1 MKKENQEVI
10 TMNSQIE
17 KVSDETLLS
26 HLENLGLTKDLTP
39 GEKDTYMQIC
49 KAYNLNPFK
58 REIHVSKYNGVMSII
73 TGYETYIKRAERSGL
88 LDGWN
93 VTTEGSAE
101 KGDLKAIITIHRKDR
116 SKPFVWEVLYI
127 EYVQVTRDNRVTKFW
142 SKAVTM
148 TKKVAMAQGF
158 RLCFNDELGGM
169 PYTPEEMP
177 ERTEDVVYETV
188 KTEVKKE
195 KQPKAKTAPEPDP
208 EPQQE
213 VKKEVEPEV
222 VIKTEKE
229 VKKDLIET
237 ISSSIVDTTESN
249 EHRNEVIESWCK
261 GWSILSTVEEMTQYK
276 MTAPDFVKASH
287 NFIASGKA
295 HYETIKSK
303 K

>member
-1 MKKENQEVI
+1 MKKENQEIV

-93 VTTEGSAE
+93 VVTEGTAE

-177 ERTEDVVYETV
+177 ERTEDIVYETV

-195 KQPKAKTAPEPDP
+195 KELKVKTAP

-213 VKKEVEPEV
+213 VKKEAEPEV